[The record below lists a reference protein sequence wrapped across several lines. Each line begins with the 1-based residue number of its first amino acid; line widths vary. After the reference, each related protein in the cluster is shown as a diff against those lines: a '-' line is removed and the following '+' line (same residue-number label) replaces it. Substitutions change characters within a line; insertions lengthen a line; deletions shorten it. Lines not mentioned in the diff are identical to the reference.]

1 MKEKKSKK
9 GEKDPILSWFPP
21 PKCKIFFKRDLPLV
35 HNTIYIQALW
45 ELLASWIIGLSDLK
59 HYKSSI
65 VCNNGYWTTS
75 DQGLSYNLNFKKSK
89 NIGNSVWT
97 NSSNYSNT
105 IWHFDLLHTWH
116 NWFQS
121 SLFIQL
127 VSGDFEV
134 VLRVLV

>member
-1 MKEKKSKK
+1 MKHILMRKIFHFINLENLEKCQGFYAWFRTWKKKKKK
-9 GEKDPILSWFPP
+9 GGKRPNFALIPP
-21 PKCKIFFKRDLPLV
+21 PKCEIFFKWDLPLV

-75 DQGLSYNLNFKKSK
+75 DQGLSNDLNFKKSK

-97 NSSNYSNT
+97 NNSNIRT
-105 IWHFDLLHTWH
+105 IGTYPEL
-116 NWFQS
+116 
-121 SLFIQL
+121 
-127 VSGDFEV
+127 
-134 VLRVLV
+134 